1 MSTDAFLAIMLS
13 ALLHASW
20 NAIVKQSADPRGAL
34 AASVI
39 GAAVP
44 AGCVLLVTG
53 LPGAAV
59 LPWLAAAAS
68 VNIASM
74 AFTARAYAAGD
85 FAVVYP
91 LVRGLV
97 PLILALVTPPL
108 FGEQLAPMKL
118 AGIATVS
125 IGIAGLAW
133 AAGARGGTLDLRAFL
148 LAVPAALMTATYVL
162 IDTQAARQGG
172 APIAYAAAAS
182 VVNAGAMAAF
192 DHFRRRNVLA
202 NLIRHARV
210 AASSGTLSTASYL
223 LFVWALVRAPAA
235 LAATLRESSILFAV
249 LIAVLLLGERV
260 GGAKLGAIG
269 LVLLGVVLI
278 RL

>member
-1 MSTDAFLAIMLS
+1 MPTDAFLAVMLS

-20 NAIVKQSADPRGAL
+20 NAIVKSSADPRGAL
-34 AASVI
+34 AASII
-39 GAAVP
+39 GAAAP
-44 AGCVLLVTG
+44 AACVLAVTG
-53 LPGAAV
+53 LPPAKV
-59 LPWLAAAAS
+59 VPWLAAAPS
-68 VNIASM
+68 VNISSM

-91 LVRGLV
+91 LIRGLV

-108 FGEQLAPMKL
+108 FGEQLAPLKL

-125 IGIAGLAW
+125 VGIAALAW
-133 AAGARGGTLDLRAFL
+133 AAGSRAGRLDLRAFL
-148 LAVPAALMTATYVL
+148 LAAPAALMTAAYVL

-182 VVNAGAMAAF
+182 VVNAGAMAVF
-192 DHFRRRNVLA
+192 DGVRRRDVLA
-202 NLIRHARV
+202 NLRRHARV

-223 LFVWALVRAPAA
+223 LFVWALARAPAA

-260 GGAKLGAIG
+260 GGAKLAAIG

>member
-1 MSTDAFLAIMLS
+1 VTHDAFLAVMLS

-20 NAIVKQSADPRGAL
+20 NAIIKQSADPRGAL

-44 AGCVLLVTG
+44 AGGVLLATG
-53 LPGAAV
+53 LPGAVV

-74 AFTARAYAAGD
+74 IFTARAYAAGD

-97 PLILALVTPPL
+97 PLILALVAPPL
-108 FGEQLAPMKL
+108 FGERLAPPKL

-125 IGIAGLAW
+125 VGIATLAW
-133 AAGARGGTLDLRAFL
+133 AAGTRAGRLDLRAFL
-148 LAVPAALMTATYVL
+148 LALPAALMAAAYVL
-162 IDTQAARQGG
+162 IDAQAARQGG

-192 DHFRRRNVLA
+192 DGLRRRKVLA
-202 NLIRHARV
+202 NLRRHAGV
-210 AASSGTLSTASYL
+210 AVSCGTLSVASYL
-223 LFVWALVRAPAA
+223 LFVWALARAPAA

-260 GGAKLGAIG
+260 GGAKLAAIG
-269 LVLLGVVLI
+269 LVLVGVVLI